1 MIPVETAEV
10 NSPTTDLE
18 PAMHAR
24 RPIWPRELRSAKFLV
39 GSGMVAFFVLM
50 GIIGPLIYH
59 VDPSALSR
67 DVVSPPSFNHLLG
80 TTQSGQDVLAQ
91 LIDGTGESLL
101 VGFVA
106 GVLAMVLSVLI
117 GLLGGYVGGVVDES
131 LSALSNIFL
140 VLPALPLVIVL
151 AAYLPSKG
159 WISVALVIS
168 ITGWAWGARLIRVQT
183 MSIRQRDYVDAARAS
198 GESVMRIV
206 FREILPNQIALISST
221 FLFTVIAAVLTQAG
235 LAFLGL
241 SDVSSWS
248 WGTMLFWAE
257 NQSALQLGAWWWFIP
272 PGLCI
277 ALLGTGLAL
286 MNFGIDEYVNPR
298 LRITQDVRKQKRSLT
313 RKSFITSRL
322 ADRSDG
328 RTQA

>member
-1 MIPVETAEV
+1 MIPSDVVDAGSLAAVPGATV
-10 NSPTTDLE
+10 RS
-18 PAMHAR
+18 HR
-24 RPIWPRELRSAKFLV
+24 VRWPKELRSAKFVV
-39 GSGMVAFFVLM
+39 GSSLLGFFILM
-50 GIIGPLIYH
+50 GVVGPLIYRI
-59 VDPSALSR
+59 DPSALSS
-67 DVVSPPSFNHLLG
+67 DVVSPPSLAHLLG

-91 LIDGTGESLL
+91 LIDGTGQSLA

-106 GVLAMVLSVLI
+106 GTLAMVLSVLI
-117 GLLGGYVGGVVDES
+117 GLLGGYIGGVIDES

-159 WISVALVIS
+159 WVSVALVIS
-168 ITGWAWGARLIRVQT
+168 VTGWAWGARLIRVQT
-183 MSIRQRDYVDAARAS
+183 MSIRRRDYIDAARAS
-198 GESVMRIV
+198 GESVIRIV
-206 FREILPNQIALISST
+206 LREILPNQIALISST

-298 LRITQDVRKQKRSLT
+298 LRVAQEIRKQKSALSRKPHTTRRTVGRSYG
-313 RKSFITSRL
+313 S
-322 ADRSDG
+322 AE
-328 RTQA
+328 

>member
-1 MIPVETAEV
+1 MIPVEVAEADSPVTALAP
-10 NSPTTDLE
+10 SLR
-18 PAMHAR
+18 AR
-24 RPIWPRELRSAKFLV
+24 RLVWPKELRSAKFLA

-50 GIIGPLIYH
+50 GVIGPLVYR
-59 VDPSALSR
+59 VDPSALSN
-67 DVVSPPSFNHLLG
+67 DVVSPPSTDHLLG

-91 LIDGTGESLL
+91 LINGAGESLL

-106 GVLAMVLSVLI
+106 GILATVLSVLI
-117 GLLGGYVGGVVDES
+117 GLLGGYLGGVIDES

-159 WISVALVIS
+159 WISVAIVIS
-168 ITGWAWGARLIRVQT
+168 VTGWAWGARVIRVQT
-183 MSIRQRDYVDAARAS
+183 MSIRQRDYVAAARAS
-198 GESVMRIV
+198 GESTMRV
-206 FREILPNQIALISST
+206 VLREILPNQIALISST

-235 LAFLGL
+235 LSFLGL
-241 SDVSSWS
+241 SDVSTWS

-298 LRITQDVRKQKRSLT
+298 LRVAQEIRKQKRAIG
-313 RKSFITSRL
+313 RRL
-322 ADRSDG
+322 FSSDRAAARSD
-328 RTQA
+328 RRVQK